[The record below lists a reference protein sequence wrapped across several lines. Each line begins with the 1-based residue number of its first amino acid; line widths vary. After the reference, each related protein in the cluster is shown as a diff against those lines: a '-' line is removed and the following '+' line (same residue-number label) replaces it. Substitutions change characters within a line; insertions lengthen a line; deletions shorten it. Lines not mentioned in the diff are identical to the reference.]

1 MIRFATLATLLC
13 VVFLSTACP
22 STRLTDEAEL
32 ALFTPAQLAWP
43 QVKSELEGGYVAA
56 VADGSLS
63 TSAADAFRSE
73 SERLQVALDEKSKSD
88 LATVPW
94 PAMKPYAARGID
106 ELVASGEIGP
116 GVADSLRVHLG
127 KFDETIL
134 RIQGATT
141 R

>member
-13 VVFLSTACP
+13 VVFFSAACP

-43 QVKSELEGGYVAA
+43 QVKSELEDGYIAA

-63 TSAADAFRSE
+63 TADADAFRSE
-73 SERLQVALDEKSKSD
+73 SERLQVALDEKSKAD

-94 PAMKPYAARGID
+94 TAMEPYATRGID
-106 ELVASGEIGP
+106 EMVIVGEIGP
-116 GVADSLRVHLG
+116 GVANSLRVHLS
-127 KFDETIL
+127 KFDEIIL
-134 RIQGATT
+134 RLQGVTS